1 MMKVWVL
8 QGSYEGEL
16 FSSVHLTEK
25 GCALA
30 CIADVLEFLDV
41 GDKETALDAMNDVF
55 VEALIKNAFRDTDRM
70 SSLTSYSTISSRGRK
85 QALNYQQNIV
95 PEALEEAAFNYMPYI
110 EAIGGKKQAKK
121 VRELL

>member
-41 GDKETALDAMNDVF
+41 GDKETALDAMNDCYPYTETDGEQPEPF
-55 VEALIKNAFRDTDRM
+55 EWDHEKMREMSSKQLWKIFSDWTEISWDRM
-70 SSLTSYSTISSRGRK
+70 SDRSYYIDATPQMV
-85 QALNYQQNIV
+85 QA
-95 PEALEEAAFNYMPYI
+95 
-110 EAIGGKKQAKK
+110 
-121 VRELL
+121 